1 MARLAGGLA
10 LNVQE
15 LDLQPSPFGRFRP
28 IQYRSQ
34 APTPTRPFKG
44 ITAPQRDV
52 FDPRNT
58 VGMPKNS
65 RLSRLF
71 VSEEASMLAARL
83 VRRLKKEGWSLS
95 VAESCTGGLL
105 ASSFT
110 DISGASTWFT
120 QGWVTYSNESKISQL
135 GVNPTKLEKR
145 GAVSHEVALGMAQG
159 AQLSSGSGL
168 SISVTGVAGPT
179 GGDIGKPIGSVY
191 VGVCVGE
198 SYLVRRGEFGGGDRA
213 SNKHSFVIFA
223 MQKAIQAWDAHFGR
237 IEAVRIAAEAEV
249 DADGTIALNLTQALS
264 SINPDLDTWKEN
276 TVWTTEKVA
285 TTLDE
290 LDKTALGDDAEWV
303 EEQ

>member
-1 MARLAGGLA
+1 
-10 LNVQE
+10 
-15 LDLQPSPFGRFRP
+15 
-28 IQYRSQ
+28 
-34 APTPTRPFKG
+34 
-44 ITAPQRDV
+44 
-52 FDPRNT
+52 
-58 VGMPKNS
+58 
-65 RLSRLF
+65 
-71 VSEEASMLAARL
+71 MLAARL

-168 SISVTGVAGPT
+168 SISITGVAGPT
-179 GGDIGKPIGSVY
+179 GGDIGKPVGSVY
-191 VGVCVGE
+191 VGVCVDE

-223 MQKAIQAWDAHFGR
+223 MQKAIEAWDAHFGR
-237 IEAVRIAAEAEV
+237 IEAVRGAAEAEAA
-249 DADGTIALNLTQALS
+249 ADDTIELNLTQALS
-264 SINPDLDTWKEN
+264 SINPNLDTWKEN

-290 LDKTALGDDAEWV
+290 QGKTALGDDAEWV

>member
-1 MARLAGGLA
+1 
-10 LNVQE
+10 
-15 LDLQPSPFGRFRP
+15 
-28 IQYRSQ
+28 
-34 APTPTRPFKG
+34 
-44 ITAPQRDV
+44 
-52 FDPRNT
+52 
-58 VGMPKNS
+58 
-65 RLSRLF
+65 
-71 VSEEASMLAARL
+71 MLAARL

-105 ASSFT
+105 ASCFT
-110 DISGASTWFT
+110 DISGASSWFT
-120 QGWVTYSNESKISQL
+120 QGWVTYSNESKITQL
-135 GVNPTKLEKR
+135 GVNPAKLEKR

-159 AQLSSGSGL
+159 AQLSSGCGL
-168 SISVTGVAGPT
+168 TISITGVAGPT
-179 GGDIGKPIGSVY
+179 GGDVGKPVGTVY

-237 IEAVRIAAEAEV
+237 IESVRVAAEAEAA
-249 DADGTIALNLTQALS
+249 ADETIDLDLTQALS
-264 SINPDLDTWKEN
+264 SINPDLDTWKDN

-290 LDKTALGDDAEWV
+290 QGKTALGDDAEWV

>member
-1 MARLAGGLA
+1 
-10 LNVQE
+10 
-15 LDLQPSPFGRFRP
+15 
-28 IQYRSQ
+28 
-34 APTPTRPFKG
+34 
-44 ITAPQRDV
+44 
-52 FDPRNT
+52 
-58 VGMPKNS
+58 
-65 RLSRLF
+65 
-71 VSEEASMLAARL
+71 MLAARL

-105 ASSFT
+105 ASCFT
-110 DISGASTWFT
+110 DISGASSWFT
-120 QGWVTYSNESKISQL
+120 QGWVTYSNESKVSQL

-168 SISVTGVAGPT
+168 VISITGVAGPT
-179 GGDIGKPIGSVY
+179 GGDVGKPVGTVY

-213 SNKHSFVIFA
+213 SNKHSFVLFA

-237 IEAVRIAAEAEV
+237 IEAVRVAAQAEAA
-249 DADGTIALNLTQALS
+249 ADETIELDLTQALS
-264 SINPDLDTWKEN
+264 SINPDLDTWKDN

-285 TTLDE
+285 TTLEEQGKD
-290 LDKTALGDDAEWV
+290 ALGDDVEWT

>member
-1 MARLAGGLA
+1 
-10 LNVQE
+10 
-15 LDLQPSPFGRFRP
+15 
-28 IQYRSQ
+28 
-34 APTPTRPFKG
+34 
-44 ITAPQRDV
+44 
-52 FDPRNT
+52 
-58 VGMPKNS
+58 
-65 RLSRLF
+65 
-71 VSEEASMLAARL
+71 MLAARL

-105 ASSFT
+105 ASCFT
-110 DISGASTWFT
+110 DISGASSWFT
-120 QGWVTYSNESKISQL
+120 QGWVTYSNESKIAQL

-168 SISVTGVAGPT
+168 TISITGVAGPT
-179 GGDIGKPIGSVY
+179 GGDVGKPVGTVY
-191 VGVCVGE
+191 VAVCVGE

-237 IEAVRIAAEAEV
+237 IESVRVAAEAEAA
-249 DADGTIALNLTQALS
+249 ADETIDLDLTQALS
-264 SINPDLDTWKEN
+264 SINPDLDTWKDN

-290 LDKTALGDDAEWV
+290 QGKTALGDDAEWV